1 MALRVALVVRVAR
14 TLQNNPEI
22 LDLYSSH
29 TTLHK
34 AIMTIAYACILF
46 MGLLPYV
53 AAGIAKK
60 GFEGYDNGMPRQ
72 WLAKQ
77 TGFRAR
83 ANAAQANLFESLPLF
98 FAAVI
103 IASIANVPQTRIDL
117 LALGFVAA
125 RIAYLACYVADWPT
139 TRSIVWLFGIICVV
153 TLFFQI

>member
-1 MALRVALVVRVAR
+1 
-14 TLQNNPEI
+14 
-22 LDLYSSH
+22 
-29 TTLHK
+29 
-34 AIMTIAYACILF
+34 MTIAYWCVLF
-46 MGLLPYV
+46 MGLFPYV

-103 IASIANVPQTRIDL
+103 IASIANAPQNRIDF
-117 LALGFVAA
+117 LALGFVIA
-125 RIAYLACYVADWPT
+125 RIAYLVCYVANWPS
-139 TRSIVWLFGIICVV
+139 TRSIVWLAGLACVV
-153 TLFFQI
+153 AIFFQI

>member
-1 MALRVALVVRVAR
+1 
-14 TLQNNPEI
+14 
-22 LDLYSSH
+22 
-29 TTLHK
+29 
-34 AIMTIAYACILF
+34 

-60 GFEGYDNGMPRQ
+60 GFEQYDNCSPRQ

-103 IASIANVPQTRIDL
+103 IAQISHAPQSRIDL
-117 LALGFVAA
+117 LALGFVLA
-125 RIAYLACYVADWPT
+125 RIIYLICYVANWAT
-139 TRSIVWLFGIICVV
+139 ARSIVWLLGMICVV
-153 TLFFQI
+153 SLFFQF

>member
-1 MALRVALVVRVAR
+1 
-14 TLQNNPEI
+14 
-22 LDLYSSH
+22 
-29 TTLHK
+29 
-34 AIMTIAYACILF
+34 MTIAYACVLF

-60 GFEGYDNGMPRQ
+60 GFENFDNSMPRQ

-103 IASIANVPQTRIDL
+103 IASISNAPQARVDL
-117 LALGFVAA
+117 LAIGFVLA
-125 RIAYLACYVADWPT
+125 RIAFLVCYLLNWPT
-139 TRSIVWLFGIICVV
+139 TRTIFWVIGLACVV
-153 TLFFQI
+153 AIFLQI